1 MESFFSGLSPIT
13 QALVASLFTWGVT
26 ALGASVVFFTS
37 SVNRRLLDLSLGFAA
52 GVMIAASFWSLLA
65 PSIALARE
73 MGMIP
78 WLPAVVGFLAGGAL
92 IRVADALL
100 PHLHLF
106 KPLREAEGRHTN
118 WTRSALLVI
127 AITLHNIPEGLA
139 IGVSFGAAGV
149 GMSAPRWAPPSR
161 WRSASV
167 CRTRPREARFRCRC
181 AARACRR
188 FRAWWYGQL
197 SAAVEP
203 VAAVIGAAGVMM
215 MRPILPY
222 ALAFAAG
229 AMIYVVVE
237 EVIPESHSGGNADAA
252 TLACMVGF
260 VDHDDARRGAR
271 LDAV

>member
-1 MESFFSGLSPIT
+1 MESLLSGYSPVT
-13 QALVASLFTWGVT
+13 QALLASLFTWGVT
-26 ALGASVVFFTS
+26 AAGAAAVFFTS
-37 SVNRRLLDLSLGFAA
+37 TVNRRLLDLSLGFAA

-73 MGMIP
+73 MDMIP
-78 WLPAVVGFLAGGAL
+78 WLPAVIGFLLGGAM
-92 IRVADALL
+92 IRIADGIL
-100 PHLHLF
+100 PHLHMF
-106 KPLREAEGRHTN
+106 KPMGEAEGAPTN
-118 WTRSALLVI
+118 LGRSALLVI

-139 IGVSFGAAGV
+139 IGVSFGAAGMQV
-149 GMSAPRWAPPSR
+149 ANATLGAAVALAIGLGLQNAPEGSAIALPLRGDGMS
-161 WRSASV
+161 
-167 CRTRPREARFRCRC
+167 
-181 AARACRR
+181 R
-188 FRAWWYGQL
+188 FRAWWYGQM

-215 MRPILPY
+215 MRPVLPY

-260 VDHDDARRGAR
+260 VIMMT
-271 LDAV
+271 LDVSLG

>member
-118 WTRSALLVI
+118 WTRSVLLVI

-149 GMSAPRWAPPSR
+149 GMSGATLGAAIALAIGIGLQNAPEG
-161 WRSASV
+161 SAISMPL
-167 CRTRPREARFRCRC
+167 RGEGLS
-181 AARACRR
+181 R
-188 FRAWWYGQL
+188 FRAWWYGQM

-260 VDHDDARRGAR
+260 VIMMT
-271 LDAV
+271 LDVALG